1 MQFAVA
7 KMEAQV
13 AKIPMMVQRQVRQT
27 IEEKTE
33 EHLTEIRELNA
44 SHSRELSSLQV
55 KLQNL
60 SARYRELESNNRH
73 IIDNLK
79 REKDTL
85 LAQMEAMLRLL
96 GEKLEKA
103 VRALIQFARVLAY
116 KLSHASIRR
125 RLCHGSHSIVTI
137 RNQTPILSR
146 YSPDRF

>member
-44 SHSRELSSLQV
+44 SHSRELSSLEV
-55 KLQNL
+55 KLQQL
-60 SARYRELESNNRH
+60 STRYRRLESNNRH

-85 LAQMEAMLRLL
+85 LAPD
-96 GEKLEKA
+96 GGDVA
-103 VRALIQFARVLAY
+103 VAR
-116 KLSHASIRR
+116 RE
-125 RLCHGSHSIVTI
+125 T
-137 RNQTPILSR
+137 
-146 YSPDRF
+146 